1 MYAFESM
8 QCQSQEPIWRPCD
21 WLIGP
26 ELPSSVRS
34 WLLDEGSLTA
44 RLLRVHHGD
53 FRVQLLRQE
62 WQKPRPSESRL
73 LNLRN
78 REWVLAREVVLW
90 GGGEPRVY
98 ARSVIPATSLRGRLR
113 KLRALEEGSLGAML
127 FKDRSMSRGH
137 YELARFDGNSPCLP
151 NDLHS
156 DQCLWGRR
164 SRFSLRGRPLMVS
177 EIFLPAFQH
186 SVASGDSRSA

>member
-1 MYAFESM
+1 M

-21 WLIGP
+21 WLIGSD
-26 ELPSSVRS
+26 LPVSVRS
-34 WLLDEGSLTA
+34 WLLDESSLTA

-62 WQKPRPSESRL
+62 WQNPRASERRL
-73 LNLRN
+73 LNLRT
-78 REWVLAREVVLW
+78 RERVLAREVVLW

-127 FKDRSMSRGH
+127 FQDRSLRRGS
-137 YELARFDGNSPCLP
+137 YELARFDGDSPCLP
-151 NDLHS
+151 ENLHS
-156 DQCLWGRR
+156 KECLWGRR
-164 SRFSLRGRPLMVS
+164 SRFSLIGRPLMVS
-177 EIFLPAFQH
+177 EIFLPAFTPEIAD
-186 SVASGDSRSA
+186 ASS